1 VNPLSAVFTAFG
13 GLALAVGPALIAPA
27 GAETVSPRPGASAPI
42 RLAQITP
49 KPIEP
54 EEEGSGDTTEGEGD
68 GGSGSD
74 TFRFRVCNKSRIK
87 ASVAL
92 SALYAPGSKD
102 YIVAGWWTVDV
113 GKCVDI
119 GSYPKGHF
127 YHFAKAFAANNT
139 SFWGTKD
146 LQLCVEVPGPFKRI
160 NLAGYK
166 CDAKLLKPFRH
177 VEVVKDTYEWT
188 LNN

>member
-1 VNPLSAVFTAFG
+1 MNPLSALLAALG
-13 GLALAVGPALIAPA
+13 GLSLAAGPALTGLAA
-27 GAETVSPRPGASAPI
+27 AETVAPRPAAAAPL

-54 EEEGSGDTTEGEGD
+54 EEEGSGDTTEGD
-68 GGSGSD
+68 GGSGGD

-92 SALYAPGSKD
+92 SALYAPGSQD

-127 YHFAKAFAANNT
+127 YHYAKAFSANNS

-146 LQLCVEVPGPFKRI
+146 LLLCVEVPGPFKRI

-166 CDAKLLKPFRH
+166 CDASLLKPFRH
-177 VEVVKDTYEWT
+177 VEVVKDSYEWT